1 MNDNERAKYAFKHRE
16 LAPYQRRE
24 KAYRQM
30 NQALALLQDE
40 VDIQAAYNQMDYHA
54 LPMGHYKWAC
64 KLLKT
69 AIESLER
76 EQDEN
81 TWKILHKEGV

>member
-1 MNDNERAKYAFKHRE
+1 MNEKLRAKYAHKYRD

-30 NQALALLQDE
+30 NQALALLEDE
-40 VDIQAAYNQMDYHA
+40 ISIQAAYDQMDYST
-54 LPMGHYKWAC
+54 LRMGHYKWAC
-64 KLLKT
+64 KLLKI

-76 EQDEN
+76 EQDEH